1 MSAERQALAAFDAG
15 PSYEEAVAEMLRAQE
30 RGARAF
36 MLVLWREHQAR
47 EAAREAEKAPA
58 GDLPAV
64 ASFW

>member
-1 MSAERQALAAFDAG
+1 MSPERQALAPPDAG
-15 PSYEEAVAEMLRAQE
+15 PSYEEAVAEMLRAEE

-36 MLVLWREHQAR
+36 MLDLWRAHQAR

-58 GDLPAV
+58 GDLPVV